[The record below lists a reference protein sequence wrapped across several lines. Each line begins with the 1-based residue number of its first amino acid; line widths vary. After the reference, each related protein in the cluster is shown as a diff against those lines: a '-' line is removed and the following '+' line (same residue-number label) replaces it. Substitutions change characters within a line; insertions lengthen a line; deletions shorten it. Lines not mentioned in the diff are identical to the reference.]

1 MRPLPFDIPLE
12 PAYPEKADE
21 FVLGSPSVNGPDW
34 LAGRNEWARAH
45 FLFAAKFVLQDCM
58 AFNLDQI
65 RSTAARVAASHGLEV
80 VELEFHG
87 GAKHRL
93 LRIFIEKNA
102 GGRAKL
108 AALAEQDEV
117 KLPANVS
124 LDQLAG
130 VTHEDCEQFSQD
142 FGTVIDVEDLIPGAE
157 YMLEVSSPGLD
168 RKLNRVEDYQ
178 RFSGGLVKLQ
188 TFTPIAGNRHWQGRI
203 VGASDAGIVID
214 TSDGKKRK
222 SKKSASAV
230 DEKTLTVPVANIE
243 KANLVPEI

>member
-1 MRPLPFDIPLE
+1 
-12 PAYPEKADE
+12 
-21 FVLGSPSVNGPDW
+21 
-34 LAGRNEWARAH
+34 
-45 FLFAAKFVLQDCM
+45 M

-93 LRIFIEKNA
+93 LRVFIEKNA
-102 GGRAKL
+102 EGRARL
-108 AALAEQDEV
+108 AAQAAQDEV

-142 FGTVIDVEDLIPGAE
+142 FGTVIDVEDLIPGSE
-157 YMLEVSSPGLD
+157 YLLEVSSPGLD
-168 RKLNRVEDYQ
+168 RKLNGMEDYQ
-178 RFSGGLVKLQ
+178 RFAGGLVKLQ
-188 TFTPIAGNRHWQGRI
+188 TFMPIDGNRHWQGRI
-203 VGASDAGIVID
+203 VGASDAGIVLD
-214 TSDGKKRK
+214 VSEGKKRK
-222 SKKSASAV
+222 SKAKQSKGSQRKEEQGGANSEDA
-230 DEKTLTVPVANIE
+230 KTRTIPVSNIE